1 MKKRLIAT
9 GVLAGGVALTGL
21 AGSAYAAGAT
31 PTAKDTGP
39 VKVTSPVKGHGP
51 VAFACTGKGVHI
63 KGKPEK
69 ATFSVKEPG
78 GLPALKPGK
87 RSVKVI
93 DGKVMG
99 KTGGGTKAL
108 PAPPPGAKVTKALKD
123 KVVTAKMKALP
134 KGVRCFSVKPG
145 IPGGHLPLPPR

>member
-1 MKKRLIAT
+1 MKNRLVAA
-9 GVLAGGVALTGL
+9 GLLAGGIALTGL
-21 AGSAYAAGAT
+21 TGSAYAAGAT
-31 PTAKDTGP
+31 PAAKATGKG
-39 VKVTSPVKGHGP
+39 KVTGAVKGKAQ
-51 VAFACTGKGVHI
+51 AFACVGTGVKI
-63 KGKPEK
+63 KGKPGK
-69 ATFSVKEPG
+69 QTFSVEEPG

-93 DGKVMG
+93 DGKVIG

-123 KVVTAKMKALP
+123 KAVTAKMKALP

-145 IPGGHLPLPPR
+145 TPGGHPPLPPR